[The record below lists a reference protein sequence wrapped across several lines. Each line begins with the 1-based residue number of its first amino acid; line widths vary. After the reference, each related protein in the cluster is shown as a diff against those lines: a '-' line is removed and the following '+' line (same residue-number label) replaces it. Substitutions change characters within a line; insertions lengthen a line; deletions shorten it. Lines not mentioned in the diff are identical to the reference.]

1 MRVIDFTSL
10 LGFKPK
16 TKEYGI
22 KTITI
27 NLPLEGSLELA
38 QWLHPHSGKINILQ
52 EEINCLK
59 TFINPDDVVIDIGA
73 YTGDTA
79 MPLAIVTGT
88 SGAVLALEPN
98 KYVFKVLEK
107 NAALL
112 RHKGNIIPLPFAAT
126 PTNCEMEF
134 EYSDSG
140 FCNGGFHEGI
150 SKWKHGH
157 AYKLKVE
164 GKNLVAYLKEN
175 HSDLLSRIRY
185 VKVDAEGFDCTVLES
200 ISEIIETQKPFI
212 RVEVFK
218 HSDLKYRNRLY
229 NFLKN
234 YNYSIHYFGGSTNYK
249 GPLIE
254 ESDLMNWSHYDLFAI
269 PKID

>member
-10 LGFKPK
+10 LGIKPK

-22 KTITI
+22 ETITI
-27 NLPLEGSLELA
+27 HLPLEGELTLA
-38 QWLHPHSGKINILQ
+38 QWLHPHAGKINVLQ
-52 EEINCLK
+52 EEIECLK
-59 TFINPDDVVIDIGA
+59 TFLKTGDVVIDIGA

-88 SGAVLALEPN
+88 SGTVLALEPN

-112 RHKGNIIPLPFAAT
+112 REKGNIIPLPFAAT
-126 PTNCEMEF
+126 PKDCEMEF

-175 HSDLLSRIRY
+175 HPDLLSRICY
-185 VKVDAEGFDCTVLES
+185 IKVDAEGFDCTVLES
-200 ISEIIETQKPFI
+200 ISEIIEKQKPFI

-218 HSDLKYRNRLY
+218 HSDLKYRIRLF

-234 YNYSIHYFGGSTNYK
+234 YNYSLHYFGGFSNYK
-249 GPLIE
+249 GQLIE
-254 ESDLMNWSHYDLFAI
+254 AADLMKKNHYDIFAI
-269 PKID
+269 PNLD